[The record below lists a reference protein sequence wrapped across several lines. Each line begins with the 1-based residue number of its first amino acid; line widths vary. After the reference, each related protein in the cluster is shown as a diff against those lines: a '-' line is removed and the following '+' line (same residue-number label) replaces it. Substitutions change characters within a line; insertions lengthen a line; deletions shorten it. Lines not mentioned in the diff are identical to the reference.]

1 MDRAQKAALASAA
14 VGLLVLALKLG
25 AYWLTGSLALYS
37 DALESIINVVAA
49 VVALIA
55 LRVAAMPADDGHP
68 YGHHKA
74 EYFSAVLEGIL
85 IVGAALLILKE
96 AYFGILAPKPI
107 ETPTIGIAVNILA
120 SAING
125 VWAWLLLRWGTRWQ
139 SPSLIASSRHVFSD
153 VLTSG
158 GVVIGV
164 ALVAIT
170 GWLVLDPLLAGLVA
184 LNILWSGWVMVKE
197 SMSGLLDAA
206 APPEMLARIRRLI
219 AEHGQGADEAHD
231 VRTRY
236 VGRATFIEF
245 HLVVSGA
252 MTVAESHAIC
262 DRLEQAIK
270 DEIEGARVTI
280 HVEPEEKA
288 KHSGIVVI

>member
-14 VGLLVLALKLG
+14 VGLLVLGLKLG

-49 VVALIA
+49 VVALVA

-96 AYFGILAPKPI
+96 AYFGILSPKPI

-125 VWAWLLLRWGTRWQ
+125 VWAWLLMRWGRRWQ

-170 GWLVLDPLLAGLVA
+170 GWLILDPLLAGLVA
-184 LNILWSGWVMVKE
+184 LNILWSGWVMVRD

-206 APPEMLARIRRLI
+206 APPEMLTRIRRI
-219 AEHGQGADEAHD
+219 ISEHGQGADEAHD

-270 DEIEGARVTI
+270 DDIEGARVTI
-280 HVEPEEKA
+280 HVEPQEKA